1 MSKNR
6 YSKSHVVLTQKG
18 LIVHGCT
25 VLKDFWTSTVT
36 RRSQDVYVI
45 KDHWTLFAFFFRLL
59 IVI

>member
-18 LIVHGCT
+18 LIVNGCI

-36 RRSQDVYVI
+36 RKSQDVYVI
-45 KDHWTLFAFFFRLL
+45 KDHWALFAFFF
-59 IVI
+59 